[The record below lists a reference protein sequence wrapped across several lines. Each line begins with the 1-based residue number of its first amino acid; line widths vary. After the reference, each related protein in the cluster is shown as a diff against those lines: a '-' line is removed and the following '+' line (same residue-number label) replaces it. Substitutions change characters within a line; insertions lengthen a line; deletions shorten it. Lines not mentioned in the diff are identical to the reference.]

1 MSLKDSPQYYH
12 EVLKRI
18 PPQSHPVFE
27 DTQMQTRVW
36 GRSWGVYN
44 DVGPLK
50 MVLVHRPGNEI
61 SRMTSDKYDPS
72 VEAIIDDAEQWYWR
86 RKDPPDLKRMQSEH
100 DVMVQALQA
109 EGVEVINLE
118 ECSARD
124 PKAMF
129 LRDTGIAVR
138 GGVIIA
144 RMGPVGK
151 EAGTGRRGEEAF
163 VMRKLVELGMPILR
177 TIHGSGLFEGGSF
190 AYLDEQ
196 TAVIGLSYRQNEEA
210 ARQIEE
216 VLAVQGVTLIRVSLT
231 GHSLHLDGAFLMVDD
246 KMALVNSTRLPYWF
260 LDLLK
265 ERKIHTIEMHH
276 SDNPMVI
283 NSLAVRPGKVI
294 LPINNGEGTAERMTK
309 AGIEIVPIDYSECQ
323 CNGGSIHCSTLP
335 LIRET
340 T

>member
-18 PPQSHPVFE
+18 SPQSHPVFE
-27 DTQMQTRVW
+27 DTDMQTRVW
-36 GRSWGVYN
+36 GRSWGVY
-44 DVGPLK
+44 DDIGPLK

-61 SRMTSDKYDPS
+61 ARMTADKYDAGI
-72 VEAIIDDAEQWYWR
+72 EAIIDEDEQWYWR
-86 RKDPPDLKRMQSEH
+86 RKDPPDLNKMQSEH
-100 DVMVQALQA
+100 DAMVDVLHD
-109 EGVEVINLE
+109 EGVEVIHME
-118 ECSARD
+118 ECSPRD

-138 GGVIIA
+138 GGAIIA

-151 EAGTGRRGEEAF
+151 EFGTGRRGEEAF
-163 VMRKLVELGMPILR
+163 VMRKLVKLGMPILR

-190 AYLDEQ
+190 AFLDEK

-216 VLAVQGVTLIRVSLT
+216 VLAVQGVTLIRLSLT
-231 GHSLHLDGAFLMVDD
+231 GHSLHLDGAFLMIDD
-246 KMALVNSTRLPYWF
+246 KLALVNSTRLPYWF
-260 LDLLK
+260 MDLLK
-265 ERKIHTIEMHH
+265 EHKVHTIEVHH
-276 SDNPMVI
+276 ADNPMVI
-283 NSLAVRPGKVI
+283 NSLAVRPGKVV
-294 LPINNGEGTAERMTK
+294 LAINNGEGTAERMTK

-335 LIRET
+335 LVREAM
-340 T
+340 